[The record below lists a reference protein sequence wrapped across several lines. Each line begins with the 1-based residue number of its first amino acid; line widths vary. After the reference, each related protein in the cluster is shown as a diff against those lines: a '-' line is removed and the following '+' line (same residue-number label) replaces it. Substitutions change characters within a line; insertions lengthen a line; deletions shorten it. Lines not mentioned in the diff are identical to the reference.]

1 MAIQIVNVGQLE
13 NDGTG
18 DDLREAFIKVNENFV
33 EVAARTSS
41 IVNKITIS
49 GNQGSIDIVDYGIV
63 SVVGQNSISTNVT
76 NGSITIVS
84 NFNSLRD
91 DTTPELGGNL
101 DANNYAIDNVSSING
116 ITLSDLSKLA
126 DNSFD
131 FGSMN
136 FVANNIIDWIVLSNN
151 VDMGTFSLPN
161 TVSINAGTF

>member
-13 NDGTG
+13 NDGSG
-18 DDLREAFIKVNENFV
+18 DDLREAFIKVNENFA
-33 EVAARTSS
+33 EVNTRTLDL
-41 IVNKITIS
+41 VNKISIT
-49 GNQGSIDIVDYGIV
+49 GNQGSIDIVDYGVV
-63 SVVGQNSISTNVT
+63 SIVGQNAISTNIS
-76 NGSITIVS
+76 NGTIRIIS

-101 DANNYAIDNVSSING
+101 DANNYAINNVSSING